1 MAFDPCGDQL
11 KIENWKTTNK
21 QKTIKNKKTTKRRT
35 VCAQTE
41 IPRLCTKS
49 LSAKFSL
56 NTKRSTFT
64 FVQPKICKKIV
75 LLTWSWYKQVSKR
88 ITTTQMSDLDPRLL
102 PVSWYE
108 KSLGGAC
115 EIPNIHDILLWWI
128 SRQTT
133 YSCHI
138 KNIRAIRKYGTT
150 ITDWKSWPWDR
161 STTLLLESA

>member
-11 KIENWKTTNK
+11 KIEKQQTNK
-21 QKTIKNKKTTKRRT
+21 KNKKQKTTKRRT

-75 LLTWSWYKQVSKR
+75 LLTWS
-88 ITTTQMSDLDPRLL
+88 
-102 PVSWYE
+102 
-108 KSLGGAC
+108 
-115 EIPNIHDILLWWI
+115 
-128 SRQTT
+128 
-133 YSCHI
+133 
-138 KNIRAIRKYGTT
+138 
-150 ITDWKSWPWDR
+150 
-161 STTLLLESA
+161 